1 MRGVVDLIDALDARR
16 SRLGH
21 KNIYAIAWACKDGG
35 IIYVARPSCRTE
47 DFLCRWPG
55 RSP

>member
-16 SRLGH
+16 SSQ
-21 KNIYAIAWACKDGG
+21 KNNVIAWAACKDGG

-47 DFLCRWPG
+47 DFLYRWPS